1 MVRPRR
7 RDEETEAFASTQTR
21 GPGFAS
27 PQRSDQ
33 VTVLFACTQNAGRS
47 QMAAALLN
55 LAAEGRARAMSAGTQ
70 PAAAIHLVVHLAME
84 EIGID
89 LSDEKPQLLTADIA
103 RQADLLITMGCAD
116 ACPLVPGLEVRN
128 WPLDD
133 PKNQPI
139 ETVRVIRDGIAHRV
153 ADLVREFHR

>member
-1 MVRPRR
+1 MVRPQRR
-7 RDEETEAFASTQTR
+7 EEETEAFASTQTR
-21 GPGFAS
+21 RPGFAS
-27 PQRSDQ
+27 PRRSDQ
-33 VTVLFACTQNAGRS
+33 VTVLFACAQNAGRS

-70 PAAAIHLVVHLAME
+70 PAAAIHPVVHLAME

-103 RQADLLITMGCAD
+103 RQADLLITMGCD
-116 ACPLVPGLEVRN
+116 TCPLVPGLDVRN

-139 ETVRVIRDGIAHRV
+139 ETVRVIRDEIARRV
-153 ADLVREFHR
+153 ADLVREFH